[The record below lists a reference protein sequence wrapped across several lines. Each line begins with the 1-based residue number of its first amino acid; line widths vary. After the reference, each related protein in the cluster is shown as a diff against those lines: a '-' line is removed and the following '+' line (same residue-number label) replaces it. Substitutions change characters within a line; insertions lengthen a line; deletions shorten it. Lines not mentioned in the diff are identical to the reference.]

1 MEFYRLHALVHDRFS
16 SAVRRM
22 DREYVGLYVRRRR
35 FLYPILLSYS
45 SDRQSSRKWRDAAQ
59 RNLNYYRKLFPY
71 QVLNLFLALL
81 LSNFGSSS
89 LSAPTADQET
99 NKIAEAFNRIS
110 RFKKWVK
117 SSIANGLKKL
127 KNKIT
132 NQISVQPS
140 GKGSWLC
147 LCVVYIRIDGWWFFS
162 TELRKQYGNIKTS
175 QFLLFCRV
183 VTYDLL
189 HFSLSFFWNWTDRF
203 VYNLLTVSLGFQN
216 YYNFFI
222 ITQLI
227 KHQHVIILWQCLEY

>member
-1 MEFYRLHALVHDRFS
+1 MEFHRFHALVHDCVPS
-16 SAVRRM
+16 LVRRV

-35 FLYPILLSYS
+35 LLYSILPSYR
-45 SDRQSSRKWRDAAQ
+45 SDRQSSRECRKK
-59 RNLNYYRKLFPY
+59 RNSFPSKKVKNLRFSR

-117 SSIANGLKKL
+117 RSIMNGLKKL

-140 GKGSWLC
+140 GKETLA
-147 LCVVYIRIDGWWFFS
+147 
-162 TELRKQYGNIKTS
+162 
-175 QFLLFCRV
+175 LFMC
-183 VTYDLL
+183 
-189 HFSLSFFWNWTDRF
+189 F
-203 VYNLLTVSLGFQN
+203 VYLRIEWLMV
-216 YYNFFI
+216 FFGIETI
-222 ITQLI
+222 IWKHKRLSVLATQ
-227 KHQHVIILWQCLEY
+227 

>member
-1 MEFYRLHALVHDRFS
+1 MWDC
-16 SAVRRM
+16 M
-22 DREYVGLYVRRRR
+22 YVGDVSCIPF
-35 FLYPILLSYS
+35 FLATVVIGNLVVSIAKEN
-45 SDRQSSRKWRDAAQ
+45 SRKIKQKFATE
-59 RNLNYYRKLFPY
+59 KLFHK

-140 GKGSWLC
+140 GKKSWLC
-147 LCVVYIRIDGWWFFS
+147 LCVVYIRIDG
-162 TELRKQYGNIKTS
+162 
-175 QFLLFCRV
+175 
-183 VTYDLL
+183 
-189 HFSLSFFWNWTDRF
+189 
-203 VYNLLTVSLGFQN
+203 
-216 YYNFFI
+216 
-222 ITQLI
+222 
-227 KHQHVIILWQCLEY
+227 